1 VGARRLR
8 GLSWTA
14 LSNVDHSDQPEVT
27 VATEL
32 DVPSGQPAAIPTP
45 APGDPRLTKLSLN
58 QATTKHWGLAD
69 AVDGC
74 ARAGIPAIGLWREQ
88 VAEVGV
94 ARAAKLTADAG
105 LRVSS
110 LCRGGFLTAPDPA
123 GQRAALEDNRRAVD
137 EAAGLGTDTLVLVV
151 GGLPPGSRDL
161 AGARQLV
168 ADRLGELAP
177 HAEAAGVRLAL
188 EPLHPMYCADRA
200 VLSTLDQA
208 LELASGFPES
218 VVGVV
223 VDAFHIW
230 WDPRV
235 LPAIAQAAGRI
246 ASFQVCDWVLP
257 LPSDALLA
265 RGMMG
270 DGFVDFRVLREA
282 VEAAGY
288 AGDTEVEIFNAD
300 VWAAPG
306 DEVIATVA
314 RRYVTEVLPAQDS

>member
-1 VGARRLR
+1 
-8 GLSWTA
+8 
-14 LSNVDHSDQPEVT
+14 
-27 VATEL
+27 VATEF
-32 DVPSGQPAAIPTP
+32 DVPSGRPAAIPTP
-45 APGDPRLTKLSLN
+45 APGDPRLARLSLN
-58 QATTKHWGLAD
+58 QATTKRWSVAE

-74 ARAGIPAIGLWREQ
+74 ARAGISAIGLWREQ
-88 VAEVGV
+88 VADAGVG
-94 ARAAKLTADAG
+94 RAAKLVADAG

-110 LCRGGFLTAPDPA
+110 LCRGGFLTAADST
-123 GQRAALEDNRRAVD
+123 GQRVALEDNRRAVD
-137 EAAGLGTDTLVLVV
+137 EAAALGTDTLVLVV

-168 ADRLGELAP
+168 ADRIADLAS
-177 HAEAAGVRLAL
+177 HAEAAGVQLAL

-208 LELASGFPES
+208 LELAAPFPAS

-223 VDAFHIW
+223 VDAFHVW
-230 WDPRV
+230 WDPRL
-235 LPAIAQAAGRI
+235 LPAIAAAGDRI

-288 AGDTEVEIFNAD
+288 QGDTEVEIFNAD
-300 VWAAPG
+300 IWAAPG
-306 DEVIATVA
+306 DDVLATMT
-314 RRYVTEVLPAQDS
+314 RRYVTEVLPEH

>member
-1 VGARRLR
+1 
-8 GLSWTA
+8 
-14 LSNVDHSDQPEVT
+14 
-27 VATEL
+27 VATEF
-32 DVPSGQPAAIPTP
+32 DVPSGRPAAIPTP
-45 APGDPRLTKLSLN
+45 APGDPRLAKLSLN
-58 QATTKHWGLAD
+58 QATTKRWSVAE

-74 ARAGIPAIGLWREQ
+74 AHGGIPAIGLWREQ
-88 VAEVGV
+88 VAEVGLGQ
-94 ARAAKLTADAG
+94 AAKLVADAG

-110 LCRGGFLTAPDPA
+110 LCRGGFLTAADEA
-123 GQRAALEDNRRAVD
+123 GQRAALDDNRRAVD
-137 EAAGLGTDTLVLVV
+137 EAAALGTDTLVLVV

-168 ADRLGELAP
+168 ADRIADLAP
-177 HAEAAGVRLAL
+177 HAEAAGVQLAL

-208 LELASGFPES
+208 LELAAPFPAS

-223 VDAFHIW
+223 VDAFHVW
-230 WDPRV
+230 WDPRL
-235 LPAIAQAAGRI
+235 LPAIAAAGERI

-270 DGFVDFRVLREA
+270 DGFVDFQVLREA

-288 AGDTEVEIFNAD
+288 QGDTEVEIFNAD
-300 VWAAPG
+300 IWAAAG
-306 DEVIATVA
+306 DDVLATMT
-314 RRYVTEVLPAQDS
+314 RRYVTEVLPEH